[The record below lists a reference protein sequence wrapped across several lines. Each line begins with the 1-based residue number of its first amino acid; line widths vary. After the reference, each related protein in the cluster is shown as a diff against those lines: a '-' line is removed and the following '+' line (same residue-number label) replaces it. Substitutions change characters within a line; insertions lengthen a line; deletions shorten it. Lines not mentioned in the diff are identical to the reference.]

1 MTRKVENMA
10 AKDTYSGISIKALD
24 AGSIKVPIIG
34 TAPLIVNNWSE
45 KARKQML
52 DNMQGKKSPKEV
64 KDPQAEY
71 LASLYRIYKEAPA
84 RSRTTAKPKLVEAYG
99 FPVIAFKAATVS
111 AARFFDKSISM
122 TALRQ
127 YLFFK
132 GILTKADSQEL
143 VEINGEPDLREDA
156 VKVGVSGHD
165 LRYRGQFWPWSAVLT
180 VTYIKNSIDEDSV
193 LSLIDAGGIGVG
205 VGEWRPE
212 RKGAFGTYNI
222 DLSKK
227 IVQV

>member
-1 MTRKVENMA
+1 MV
-10 AKDTYSGISIKALD
+10 AKDTFTGISIKQLD
-24 AGSIKVPIIG
+24 AASIEVPIIG

-84 RSRTTAKPKLVEAYG
+84 RSGAKPKLVEAYG

-122 TALRQ
+122 VALRQ
-127 YLFFK
+127 YLFLK
-132 GILTKADSQEL
+132 GVLTKAHPHQEL
-143 VEINGEPDLREDA
+143 VEISGEPEIREDA

-180 VTYIKNSIDEDSV
+180 VTYIRNSIDQDSV
-193 LSLIDAGGIGVG
+193 LSLIDAGGLGVG

-212 RKGAFGTYNI
+212 RKGAFGTYEI
-222 DLSKK
+222 DSTKK
-227 IVQV
+227 IMPV

>member
-1 MTRKVENMA
+1 MA
-10 AKDTYSGISIKALD
+10 TKDPVIRIKQLD
-24 AGSIKVPIIG
+24 AETLSVPIVG

-52 DNMQGKKSPKEV
+52 DNMQGKKNPKEV
-64 KDPQAEY
+64 KNPQAEY
-71 LASLYRIYKEAPA
+71 EATLYRIYKGPSRA
-84 RSRTTAKPKLVEAYG
+84 RTVKSVEAYG

-127 YLFFK
+127 FLFFK
-132 GILTKADSQEL
+132 GTLTKADHQEL
-143 VEINGEPDLREDA
+143 VEIKGSPEMREDA

-165 LRYRGQFWPWSAVLT
+165 LRYRAQFWPWSAVLT
-180 VTYIKNSIDEDSV
+180 ITYVKNSIDKDSV
-193 LSLIDAGGIGVG
+193 LSLIDAGGLGVG

-212 RKGAFGTYNI
+212 RRGAFGLYQI
-222 DLSKK
+222 DPSKK
-227 IVQV
+227 VTVI